1 MVKGDRAMIPSNQP
15 HSPRRGVLLNGTRRG
30 DPNNAPRCGA
40 RTKSRQ
46 GQPCKAPAMPN
57 GRCWVHG
64 GPSTGPRTLEG
75 LARSRRARWKHGQ
88 RSAGAIAERKH
99 LTALIAVVMGQNKKA
114 RETFKNHGG
123 T

>member
-1 MVKGDRAMIPSNQP
+1 MIPSDQP
-15 HSPRRGVLLNGTRRG
+15 HSPRPGVLWNGTRRG

-57 GRCWVHG
+57 GRCYHHG
-64 GPSTGPRTLEG
+64 GPSTGPRTPEG

-88 RSAGAIAERKH
+88 RSAKAIAAQKR
-99 LTALIAVVMGQNKKA
+99 LVALISLALGRIKQA
-114 RETFKNHGG
+114 RKTYKINGG
-123 T
+123 E